1 MKLAI
6 ITDSGSNLSLKYI
19 ESIPNLKLAALQLN
33 VAGEYFRDIIEI
45 SPEEVYAQLKHKH
58 ITTSLPKI
66 EDYFKAIDSLKK
78 DGYTDILVIT
88 ISSGLSGTFNAF
100 RNANAEVK
108 GVNIHLFDSKTL
120 GMAEGYLVME
130 ALELIEKGK
139 SVEEIIKELTDLR
152 FNKSIAFFTVE
163 TLKWLRKGGR
173 IGYVEGTI
181 GDILHVKPIIA
192 VNDDGV
198 YHTLSKGF
206 GMKRTFITMKKKLKE
221 FFKDDKVLLTI
232 HYGDDIEAAKKIEK
246 MIENDINV
254 SRIDLVPI
262 TPVLGVHT
270 GPSIIAICAR
280 KV

>member
-45 SPEEVYAQLKHKH
+45 SSEEVYAQLKHKQ
-58 ITTSLPKI
+58 ITTSLPKV
-66 EDYFKAIDSLKK
+66 EDYFEAIDSLKK
-78 DGYTDILVIT
+78 DGYTDILVIS
-88 ISSGLSGTFNAF
+88 ISSGLSGTYNAF

-108 GVNIHLFDSKTL
+108 GVNIHLYDSKTL
-120 GMAEGYLVME
+120 AMAQGYLVME
-130 ALELIEKGK
+130 AVDLVKKGK
-139 SVEEIIKELTDLR
+139 SIEEIIKRLDDLR
-152 FNKSIAFFTVE
+152 FNKSLAFFTVE

-173 IGYVEGTI
+173 IGFVEGTI
-181 GDILHVKPIIA
+181 GDILHVKPIIG

-221 FFKDDKVLLTI
+221 FFKDDEVLLTV
-232 HYGDDIEAAKKIEK
+232 HYGDDIESAKKIEK
-246 MIENDINV
+246 MLETDINV
-254 SRIDLVPI
+254 KRIDLIPI

-270 GPSIIAICAR
+270 GPSIIAICAM
-280 KV
+280 KI